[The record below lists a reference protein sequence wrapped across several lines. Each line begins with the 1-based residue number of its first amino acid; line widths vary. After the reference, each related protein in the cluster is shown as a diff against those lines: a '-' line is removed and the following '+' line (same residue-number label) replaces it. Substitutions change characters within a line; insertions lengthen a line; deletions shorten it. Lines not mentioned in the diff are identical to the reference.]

1 MSRPGL
7 SVLLHPA
14 IPISLL
20 SLGSVEENLCRP
32 LQESSLA
39 ALIQHKT
46 RMLAPFIKAAR
57 ATVKHKI
64 QKENGPRHA
73 HQPKSHM
80 IS

>member
-1 MSRPGL
+1 MSLL
-7 SVLLHPA
+7 SHPA

-20 SLGSVEENLCRP
+20 TLASLKENLCRS

-57 ATVKHKI
+57 AAVKHEI
-64 QKENGPRHA
+64 RKENEPRYA
-73 HQPKSHM
+73 HQPEVHM
-80 IS
+80 ILKMIN